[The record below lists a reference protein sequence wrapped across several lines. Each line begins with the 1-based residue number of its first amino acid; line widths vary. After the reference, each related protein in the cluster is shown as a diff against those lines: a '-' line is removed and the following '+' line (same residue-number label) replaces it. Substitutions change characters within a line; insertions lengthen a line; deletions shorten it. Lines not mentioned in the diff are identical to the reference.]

1 MTIPCGYPHAVVRK
15 LPLTRSIAIAS
26 RWPVG
31 IALTS
36 WRYMWRTTPMHRSQ
50 RAGSWP
56 TDAPPP
62 MPPVLV
68 DDDVQQVHDGAGAFF
83 HRRYA
88 ARIRGAELTPEDL
101 MARLQE
107 NPDRAAPSEFAT
119 FRKTDG
125 DAEGMRPG
133 DEYVV
138 RMPGPWD
145 GPVRVADVTP
155 RSFRLMT
162 LRGHLEAGQ
171 IAFRAGGDGEALE
184 FEIESWAR
192 SADRLSDLLYD
203 RLRMSKE
210 IQLHMWTSFLERVI
224 RLAGGRRDGSLR
236 IDTWRL
242 DEVPD
247 DV

>member
-1 MTIPCGYPHAVVRK
+1 MTMPRGYPQAVNRK
-15 LPLTRSIAIAS
+15 LPLARSLAIAS

-36 WRYMWRTTPMHRSQ
+36 WRYMWRTTPMHRSE
-50 RAGSWP
+50 RPGSWP
-56 TDAPPP
+56 EDAPPP
-62 MPPVLV
+62 LPPGLV
-68 DDDVQQVHDGAGAFF
+68 DEDVQQVRDGAGALF

-88 ARIRGAELTPEDL
+88 ARIRGADSTAEDL
-101 MARLQE
+101 MARLQA

-125 DAEGMRPG
+125 DGESMRPG

-155 RSFRLMT
+155 RSFRLIT

-171 IAFRAGGDGEALE
+171 IAFRAGGDNGALE

-192 SADRLSDLLYD
+192 SGDRLSDLLYD

-224 RLAGGRRDGSLR
+224 RLSGGTRDGGLR
-236 IDTWRL
+236 IDTRRVVEL
-242 DEVPD
+242 PD
-247 DV
+247 DA

>member
-1 MTIPCGYPHAVVRK
+1 MPRGYPHAVARK
-15 LPLTRSIAIAS
+15 LPLTRSIAIAA

-36 WRYMWRTTPMHRSQ
+36 WRYMWRTTPMQRSE
-50 RAGSWP
+50 RRGAWP
-56 TDAPPP
+56 EDAPPP
-62 MPPVLV
+62 LPPVLL
-68 DDDVQQVHDGAGAFF
+68 DGDVQQVRDGAGPLF

-88 ARIRGAELTPEDL
+88 ARIRGAESTAEGL
-101 MARLQE
+101 MARLQA
-107 NPDRAAPSEFAT
+107 NPDCAAPSEFAT
-119 FRKTDG
+119 FKKI
-125 DAEGMRPG
+125 EGSPESMQPG

-145 GPVRVADVTP
+145 GPVRVVDVTA

-162 LRGHLEAGQ
+162 LNGHLEAGQ
-171 IAFRAGGDGEALE
+171 IAFRAAGDGNHVE

-192 SADRLSDLLYD
+192 SGDRLSDLLYD

-224 RLAGGRRDGSLR
+224 RLSGGTRDGGLR
-236 IDTWRL
+236 IDTRRV

-247 DV
+247 DA